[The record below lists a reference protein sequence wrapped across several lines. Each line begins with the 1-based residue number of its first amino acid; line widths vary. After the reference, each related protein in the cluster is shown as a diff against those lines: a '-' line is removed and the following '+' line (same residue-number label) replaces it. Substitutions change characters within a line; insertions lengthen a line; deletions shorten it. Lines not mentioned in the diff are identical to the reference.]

1 MKHGQMDDDTISF
14 SITLFQAL
22 AHPTRLRMVELLT
35 EKSRTVGEVTEAL
48 GLLQPN
54 ASQHLAI
61 LSRAGIVKVIP
72 DGASRCYVLRGPRI
86 ARILELVDKFRQIHF
101 DELKKPPMV
110 SPD

>member
-1 MKHGQMDDDTISF
+1 MKPARINDDTISF

-35 EKSRTVGEVTEAL
+35 EKGRTVSEVTEAL

-72 DGASRCYVLRGPRI
+72 EGASRCYVLRGPRI
-86 ARILELVDKFRQIHF
+86 TRILELVNEFRQIHF
-101 DELKKPPMV
+101 EDLKNPPMV

>member
-1 MKHGQMDDDTISF
+1 MKPAQIDDDTLSF

-35 EKSRTVGEVTEAL
+35 EKGCTVSEVAEAL

-61 LSRAGIVKVIP
+61 LSRAGVVKVIP
-72 DGASRCYVLRGPRI
+72 DGASRCYLLRGPRI
-86 ARILELVDKFRQIHF
+86 TRIMELVHEFRQIHF
-101 DELKKPPMV
+101 EDLKNPPTV
-110 SPD
+110 